1 MTAQSTWLV
10 TISFMVLCGAALAI
24 SENLAVPLL
33 GISALLGGIVL
44 IYLAAYYPFALAITF
59 AASSM
64 FRIHEALPMLSPLRL
79 PLILA
84 AVTGVS
90 LLWHLVKGNLRPQWT
105 PQLVW
110 FVLFFGL
117 VSFGVPLAAS
127 PSAALSAWL
136 DSFSKIFVMTL
147 SVAWLVRNPLEFR
160 SAARAIALFG
170 LVVALVALRNKAIGV
185 ELVEDGR
192 VTIGRSYGS
201 ILGDPND
208 LAFMLLPALGFA
220 ASLAFTARS
229 RLERFI
235 FTGAGL
241 LVLLAIT
248 YTRSR
253 GALVG
258 CFALGA
264 VVAYATMRSRSIATV
279 VIVALV
285 GALYVGMGIS
295 SRRTASSVNGKL
307 DESAAGRIVMWSLA
321 VRVGLE
327 HPVTGIGLANFE
339 REAYRAS
346 GKWKAVHNTWLSVM
360 AESGIIGLILF
371 LGMVFSTVYTLFT
384 ALRALPLDRH
394 IHRSVA
400 LGLLSSF
407 AGLCGA
413 GSFLSHGFSWP
424 IYVLVGLTAALN
436 SAIRSPVAEQP
447 RRQTPVRP
455 NPTSHPGVSTA
466 ASYPPPKAR

>member
-24 SENLAVPLL
+24 SGNLAVPLL
-33 GISALLGGIVL
+33 GISALLGGMVL

-64 FRIHEALPMLSPLRL
+64 FRIHEALPILSPLRL

-84 AVTGVS
+84 AITAVS
-90 LLWHLVKGNLRPQWT
+90 LLWHLVKGNLRPEWT
-105 PQLVW
+105 SQIVW

-127 PSAALSAWL
+127 PSAAFSAWV

-147 SVAWLVRNPLEFR
+147 SVAWLVRNPHEFR

-235 FTGAGL
+235 FAGTGL

-253 GALVG
+253 GGLVG

-264 VVAYATMRSRSIATV
+264 VLAYATMRSRSVATV
-279 VIVALV
+279 VIVVLV
-285 GALYVGMGIS
+285 VTLYIGMGLS
-295 SRRTASSVNGKL
+295 SRLTAGSVNGEL
-307 DESAAGRIVMWSLA
+307 DESAAGRIAMWSLA
-321 VRVGLE
+321 TRVGLE

-339 REAYRAS
+339 REAYRSS

-360 AESGIIGLILF
+360 AESGIVGLGLF
-371 LGMVFSTVYTLFT
+371 LGMVSATVYTLLA
-384 ALRALPLDRH
+384 ALRSLPLDNH
-394 IHRSVA
+394 IHRCMA

-436 SAIRSPVAEQP
+436 SAIRRPVAEHP
-447 RRQTPVRP
+447 RRQTPVRQ
-455 NPTSHPGVSTA
+455 NPKTHQGVSTA
-466 ASYPPPKAR
+466 VSYPPSKVR